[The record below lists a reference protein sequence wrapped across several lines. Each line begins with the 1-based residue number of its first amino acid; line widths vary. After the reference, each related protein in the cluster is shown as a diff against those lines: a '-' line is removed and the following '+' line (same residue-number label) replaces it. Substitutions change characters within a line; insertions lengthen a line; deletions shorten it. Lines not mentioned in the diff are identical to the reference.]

1 MSGATSDLLDRA
13 RRAAQQAALHA
24 ADVDHHAR
32 FPAESLDALRRERL
46 LGVHVSVPLG
56 GEGASL
62 KDLSAICGVLAQSCA
77 TTGMIYAMHQI
88 QVGCMVRHA
97 HTPAFDAYLTELVER
112 QRLIASA
119 TSEAGIGGD
128 TRRSGCAVE
137 VDGARFRLEKN
148 ASVISYGAQTDDI
161 LVTARRHPE
170 AVPSDQVLAL
180 VKDADVKL
188 EATGGWDTLG
198 MRGTCSLGFK
208 LRAEAPRDQILPEPF
223 ADISAQTMVPY
234 SHILWA
240 SVWLGIAT
248 DAVRRARMTVR
259 NEARKKPGTIPPSAS
274 RLAELTLQLHLMRAA
289 LRDGIEEYE
298 RRMDDPDALA
308 SLSFAVRMNNLKLAA
323 SEAVVAITSRALLI
337 AGIAG
342 YRNDSELSL
351 GRHLRDAH
359 SASIMISNDRLYATN
374 ATLLLAVRED

>member
-1 MSGATSDLLDRA
+1 VTVVVSDLLERA
-13 RRAAQQAALHA
+13 RRVAQQAALHA
-24 ADVDHHAR
+24 GDVDRNAR
-32 FPAESLDALRRERL
+32 FPTEALDGLRRERL
-46 LGVHVSVPLG
+46 LGVHVPVALG

-62 KDLSAICGVLAQSCA
+62 KDLSAVCGTLAQSCA
-77 TTGMIYAMHQI
+77 TTGMVYAMHQI
-88 QVGCMVRHA
+88 QVGCIVRHA
-97 HTPAFDAYLTELVER
+97 RTPAFDAYLTELVER

-137 VDGARFRLEKN
+137 IEDARFRLEKN

-180 VKDADVKL
+180 VKKADTEL

-208 LRAEAPRDQILPEPF
+208 LRAAAPRDQILPEPF

-234 SHILWA
+234 SHILWS

-259 NEARKKPGTIPPSAS
+259 AEARKKPGSIPPSAG
-274 RLAELTLQLHLMRAA
+274 RLAELTLQLHLMRAT

-308 SLSFAVRMNNLKLAA
+308 SLSFSVRMNNLKLAA
-323 SEAVVAITSRALLI
+323 SESVVAIASRALLI

-342 YRNDSELSL
+342 YRNDSEFSL

-359 SASIMISNDRLYATN
+359 SASIMILNDRLYATN